1 MRRRTEVRSF
11 VLNSASVTDL
21 AVDRRMLSQWL
32 RDAAKGM
39 NQLTEAGV
47 VGREL
52 LMRPNIH
59 QVLCLPEWSLFNV
72 ATDLGRIGALEE
84 CAFVLSLADRARWP
98 QDIDPAAGDQL
109 LRCEQHELPE
119 PDGKPLMLCV
129 VIDGVAVG
137 FPSKE
142 IWDKDQVEIQF
153 KKTLP
158 SEAIEQRTAH
168 IDNLT
173 RAAHA
178 SAIARRHRSKL
189 RSCAD
194 ATELWR
200 RRREIFPSLLFGPG
214 VEANLAEL
222 GGHLAGVKEKLF
234 SLDTTAEVWK
244 DTGGDAPKWKTKVTR
259 EAASTRNDPKLMAAR
274 RFDSAHGGKAMFEWH
289 ARYGSGGRI
298 HLRFDARTGEIEV
311 GYIGPHRR
319 L

>member
-1 MRRRTEVRSF
+1 MRRRTEVRIF

-21 AVDRRMLSQWL
+21 AVDRGMLSQWL

-52 LMRPNIH
+52 LMRPHIR
-59 QVLCLPEWSLFNV
+59 QVHCLPDWSLFDV
-72 ATDLGRIGALEE
+72 AMDLGRIGALEE
-84 CAFVLSLADRARWP
+84 RAFVLSLADRARWN
-98 QDIDPAAGDQL
+98 QDVAPASRDRL
-109 LRCEQHELPE
+109 LYCQQQEIPGPE
-119 PDGKPLMLCV
+119 GEPLMLCV
-129 VIDGVAVG
+129 VIGGVAVG

-142 IWDKDQVEIQF
+142 LWDRDQVEIRF
-153 KKTLP
+153 EELLP
-158 SEAIEQRTAH
+158 SGTIEQRTED

-173 RAAHA
+173 RTAHA
-178 SAIARRHRSKL
+178 GAIAVRHRSKL
-189 RSCAD
+189 RSSTD

-200 RRREIFPSLLFGPG
+200 RRKEIFPSLVFGPG

-222 GGHLAGVKEKLF
+222 GGHLTGVKEKLC

-274 RFDSAHGGKAMFEWH
+274 CFDSAHGGKAMFEWH
-289 ARYGSGGRI
+289 ARYGGGGRI
-298 HLRFDARTGEIEV
+298 HLRFDARTREIEV
-311 GYIGPHRR
+311 GYIGRHRR
-319 L
+319 

>member
-1 MRRRTEVRSF
+1 LRRRTEVRSF

-52 LMRPNIH
+52 LMRSNIH
-59 QVLCLPEWSLFNV
+59 QVRCLPQWSLFDV

-84 CAFVLSLADRARWP
+84 YAFVLSLADRARWT
-98 QDIDPAAGDQL
+98 QDIAPAAHDRFLYCQ
-109 LRCEQHELPE
+109 QQELPGSE
-119 PDGKPLMLCV
+119 GEPLMLCV
-129 VIDGVAVG
+129 VIGGVTVG

-142 IWDKDQVEIQF
+142 IWDRDQVEIQF
-153 KKTLP
+153 EEMLP
-158 SEAIEQRTAH
+158 SGTIEQRTEN

-178 SAIARRHRSKL
+178 RAIAERHRSKL
-189 RSCAD
+189 RSSAD

-200 RRREIFPSLLFGPG
+200 RRKEVFPSLVFGPG

-222 GGHLAGVKEKLF
+222 GGHLSGVKEKLC

-244 DTGGDAPKWKTKVTR
+244 DTGGDAPSWKTKVTR

-274 RFDSAHGGKAMFEWH
+274 HFDSVHGGRAIFEWH
-289 ARYGSGGRI
+289 ARYGGGGRI
-298 HLRFDARTGEIEV
+298 HLRFDARTREIEV
-311 GYIGPHRR
+311 GYIGRHRR
-319 L
+319 